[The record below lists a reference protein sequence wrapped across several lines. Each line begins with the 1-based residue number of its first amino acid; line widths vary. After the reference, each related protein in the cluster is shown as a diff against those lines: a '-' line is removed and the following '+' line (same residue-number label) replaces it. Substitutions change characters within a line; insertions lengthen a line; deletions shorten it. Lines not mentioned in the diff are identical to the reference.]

1 MAYAPNA
8 NTSRLQREFARILR
22 ALERTTSVR
31 AMQTQ
36 RDDFM
41 KHFETEELYY
51 EGRKVYENHK
61 AEAHRIQAQEIEFKA
76 AELEVTCDYYMMEF
90 M

>member
-1 MAYAPNA
+1 
-8 NTSRLQREFARILR
+8 
-22 ALERTTSVR
+22 
-31 AMQTQ
+31 
-36 RDDFM
+36 M

-51 EGRKVYENHK
+51 EGRKVYENHTAQK
-61 AEAHRIQAQEIEFKA
+61 TQEIEQKA